1 MGIFQKFFVDV
12 KRGTKITYSEGD
24 LQKLD
29 RNYKK
34 EVISGE
40 SKRVISNFRKV
51 PHQVYLTQLRDYS
64 FERILDDHM
73 YTFQHILVIPNP
85 YDLVKQ
91 SAMLLFNSSKET
103 KIRYRVIGDTP
114 EADFVAETEY
124 TKRHRV
130 PVIGLYLKRSNKVEL
145 EMIDREG
152 IVIKR
157 RRIRIYVSE
166 SAREEEAVI
175 GENFNKKLSQF
186 PFMLI
191 NGVSFDPIVVDC
203 NGAIRYSV
211 QLRSRKVGMVPLVN
225 GHFLYEDR
233 TVNRMSKDGDFGPCR
248 YHEMDYLGRV
258 YRTFIIDQQV
268 KNVATVTE
276 EAIFLRLVSDEESQ
290 IEQFV
295 ELNLLNGQIHY
306 CNTVPKVDKDYFE
319 GFMCRLLGKGSTES
333 QKIGLCSED
342 GKRRL
347 LCMDLRKDEEEDSKF
362 SMVEK
367 EEDTGEI
374 VRSISFFKMASRI
387 WKFEPDMKAFC
398 KPVEV
403 IDNLVSGELVSPEEF
418 TGELPPEDDDTR
430 DRAYFGGIRICDDMF
445 VYYLLPGRVDR
456 VYFVGENHRYVQ
468 NYEGMRVGKAKIFFA
483 VSLAEFAED
492 EYTILLESRKKVYR
506 LKNKIRI
513 VE

>member
-1 MGIFQKFFVDV
+1 MGIFQNFFVDV
-12 KRGTKITYSEGD
+12 KHGTKITYSEGD

-40 SKRVISNFRKV
+40 SGKVISNFRKV

-145 EMIDREG
+145 EMIDKDG

-157 RRIRIYVSE
+157 RMIRIYVSE
-166 SAREEEAVI
+166 SVREEEAVI
-175 GENFNKKLSQF
+175 GENFNKKMSQF

-211 QLRSRKVGMVPLVN
+211 QLRSKRVGMVPMVN

-233 TVNRMSKDGDFGPCR
+233 TVNRMSGDGDFGPCR
-248 YHEMDYLGRV
+248 FHEMDYLGRV
-258 YRTFIIDQQV
+258 YRTFIIDCPV
-268 KNVATVTE
+268 KNIAAVT
-276 EAIFLRLVSDEESQ
+276 ARSVFLRLIPDENKYQSE
-290 IEQFV
+290 FA
-295 ELNLLNGQIHY
+295 ELNFENGQINY
-306 CNTVPKVDKDYFE
+306 CDSIPQTDIDYFQ
-319 GFMCRLLGKGSTES
+319 GKMCRLLGKGSTES
-333 QKIGLCSED
+333 QETGLCSED
-342 GKRRL
+342 GTRRL
-347 LCMDLRKDEEEDSKF
+347 LCIDTRKDEKQDSKF
-362 SMVEK
+362 SIIEK
-367 EEDTGEI
+367 EESTGEI
-374 VRSISFFKMASRI
+374 VRSISFAKMASRV

-403 IDNLVSGELVSPEEF
+403 KDNLVSGELTPPKEF
-418 TGELPPEDDDTR
+418 IGELPPEDEESR
-430 DRAYFGGIRICDDMF
+430 ERAYFGGIRICDDMF
-445 VYYLLPGRVDR
+445 VNYLLPGRVDR
-456 VYFVGENHRYVQ
+456 VYFVGEQHKYVQ
-468 NYEGMRVGKAKIFFA
+468 DYEGMRIGKAKVFFA
-483 VSLAEFAED
+483 ISLAEFAED
-492 EYTILLESRKKVYR
+492 EYSIYVESRKKVYR